1 MIRPSDDQ
9 LKQLGG
15 SLREIDPSAL
25 APDPEGGQVRWF
37 LGAEGTEV
45 YIWAKSGHSPHHVQL
60 VFSRVSVE
68 WNDHKGL
75 VTGTFRD
82 APTTAGG
89 RYDTY
94 ILTVGQAVDPEVC
107 SAALVLLEASS
118 VERATIDPLIS
129 ALRAVPRA
137 PAS

>member
-1 MIRPSDDQ
+1 MIRPPDDQ

-45 YIWAKSGHSPHHVQL
+45 YVCARSCQSPHHVQL

-68 WNDHKGL
+68 WNDRKGL
-75 VTGTFRD
+75 LTGTFRD

-107 SAALVLLEASS
+107 SAALVLLEAST

-137 PAS
+137 AAP